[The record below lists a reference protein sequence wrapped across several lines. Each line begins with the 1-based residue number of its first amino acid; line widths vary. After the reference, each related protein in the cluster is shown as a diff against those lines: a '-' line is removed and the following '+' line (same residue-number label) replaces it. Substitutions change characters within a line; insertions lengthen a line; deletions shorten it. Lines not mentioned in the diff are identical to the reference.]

1 MSKTLKLLGLT
12 AAVAVIAGCARN
24 EPEPVV
30 FTEPAPIF
38 TKDGQI
44 IQQRPVVV
52 APASNDVNGPR
63 AGATSDIEGDPND
76 DDAAGLGGGL

>member
-30 FTEPAPIF
+30 FVEPAPIF

-44 IQQRPVVV
+44 VETRPVVT
-52 APASNDVNGPR
+52 ASEADM
-63 AGATSDIEGDPND
+63 AD
-76 DDAAGLGGGL
+76 DDASGLASGL